1 MTIISKIIKFLKE
14 HAAEAIFC
22 SIVSILLG
30 LLIGFS
36 RNNRK
41 LFNNVLNTV
50 AENEHFPIYVIFL
63 IFAVVLF
70 HLYKRTGKLKIEI
83 NKIQFSIKEDSSRNI
98 PQQGV
103 KSEITYF
110 FSNNA
115 KWKINLKTKSFD
127 KNPYCC
133 CCKPPSCLIGLPPKG
148 IFPILDLEETHKC
161 VSSNQEYYL
170 ALYAYIYAYQEA
182 REKYRV
188 HVKAIEDEINRLVET
203 GKVKVKKP

>member
-50 AENEHFPIYVIFL
+50 VENEHFPIYVIFL
-63 IFAVVLF
+63 IFVVVLF

-83 NKIQFSIKEDSSRNI
+83 NKIQFSLKEDSNRNI

-110 FSNNA
+110 FSSSA

-133 CCKPPSCLIGLPPKG
+133 CCKPPSCLIELPPKG
-148 IFPILDLEETHKC
+148 ISIFGEPKETHKC
-161 VSSNQEYYL
+161 VSSN
-170 ALYAYIYAYQEA
+170 
-182 REKYRV
+182 
-188 HVKAIEDEINRLVET
+188 
-203 GKVKVKKP
+203 

>member
-1 MTIISKIIKFLKE
+1 MIIISKIIKFLKE
-14 HAAEAIFC
+14 HTLKAIFYGVVG
-22 SIVSILLG
+22 IILG
-30 LLIGFS
+30 FLIALAVK
-36 RNNRK
+36 NWK
-41 LFNNVLNTV
+41 LFISVLSSV
-50 AENEHFPIYVIFL
+50 VKYEHFHIYIIFL
-63 IFAVVLF
+63 IFVVVLF

-127 KNPYCC
+127 KNPYCI
-133 CCKPPSCLIGLPPKG
+133 CCKPPSRLIELPPQG
-148 IFPILDLEETHKC
+148 ISAFGEPEETHKC
-161 VSSNQEYYL
+161 VTSNQEYYL
-170 ALYAYIYAYQEA
+170 SPWAYIYAYREA

-188 HVKAIEDEINRLVET
+188 HVKAIEDEMKRLVKT
-203 GKVKVKKP
+203 GKAKVKEP